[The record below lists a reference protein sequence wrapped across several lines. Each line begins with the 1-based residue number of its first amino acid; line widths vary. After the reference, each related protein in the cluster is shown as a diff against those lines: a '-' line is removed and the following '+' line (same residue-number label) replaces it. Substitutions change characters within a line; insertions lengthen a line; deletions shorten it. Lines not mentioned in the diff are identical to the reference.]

1 MIAKM
6 TGSPLKPKSLA
17 GRIFI
22 SVLLFA
28 LVILVAMSLVLT
40 GLFYLFSSHE
50 GEEDLMRQTREAA
63 AMLEQTAN
71 DEEAVGE
78 LSVQFDGD
86 MRYTLIDVEGEVLFD
101 SDADETSMEN
111 HASRPE
117 VLEARERGEALSVR
131 YSSTLGTDTVYA
143 AIALDNGDVIRLSES
158 RASLVAFMGN
168 MVVPTIV
175 IVVIVAVLA
184 LWVSRLLTKN
194 IMKPIDALNFAN
206 PLENEI
212 YEEMDPLLF
221 RIDEQQRQLKQQNIE
236 LAQAESMRRDF
247 SSNVS
252 HEMKTP
258 LQVISGYA
266 ELMKNDM
273 VDPADRR
280 KFAELIYEEAQAMRL
295 LINDVLTLSRLD
307 ETTLSQ
313 TDAKPLDL
321 SAMARRVRM
330 RLESF
335 AAKQIVR
342 VKVTGEP
349 AYIMGNETMAE
360 EMMYNLMENAI
371 RYNRPGGEVAV
382 SITHEDAAS
391 GGVFG
396 EGGPMEAP
404 FGLTVVRVSDT
415 GRGIPEEY
423 RDKIFER
430 FFRVDKSRSKETGG
444 TGLGLAIVKHTV
456 LYHHGT
462 IEVDS
467 EEEKGTTFT
476 LRFAAVDPAEEPAEG

>member
-1 MIAKM
+1 MIAKFS
-6 TGSPLKPKSLA
+6 GSPLKVKSLA
-17 GRIFI
+17 GRIFL
-22 SVLLFA
+22 SVLAFV
-28 LVILVAMSLVLT
+28 LVTIIAVALVLT
-40 GLFYLFSSHE
+40 SVFYLFSASE
-50 GEEDLMRQTREAA
+50 GEGNLMRQAREAA
-63 AMLEQTAN
+63 ALLQDAPDDQAEV
-71 DEEAVGE
+71 DE
-78 LSVQFDGD
+78 LSFQFDGEI
-86 MRYTLIDVEGEVLFD
+86 RYTLINSDGDVLFD
-101 SDADETSMEN
+101 SDADEGVMEN
-111 HASRPE
+111 HANRPE
-117 VLEARERGEALSVR
+117 FVEARERGEALSVR
-131 YSSTLGTDTVYA
+131 FSSTLQTDTVYA
-143 AIALDNGDVIRLSES
+143 AVLLDDGDVIRLSES
-158 RASLVAFMGN
+158 RASLVAFMSS
-168 MVVPTIV
+168 MVVPAIV
-175 IVVIVAVLA
+175 ITLIAAVLA
-184 LWVSRLLTKN
+184 FAVSRLLTKH
-194 IMKPIDALNFAN
+194 IMKPIDALDFAN

-273 VDPADRR
+273 VAPEDRR
-280 KFAELIYEEAQAMRL
+280 RFAGLIYDEAQAMRL

-307 ETTLSQ
+307 ETTLQQ

-321 SAMARRVRM
+321 TALARRVRM

-335 AAKQIVR
+335 AAEKVVR

-360 EMMYNLMENAI
+360 EMLYNLLENSI
-371 RYNRPGGEVAV
+371 RYNRTGGEVHIA
-382 SITHEDAAS
+382 ITREKPRS
-391 GGVFG
+391 GDLFA
-396 EGGPMEAP
+396 EGGRLEAP
-404 FGLTVVRVSDT
+404 NGVIVVRVSDT

-423 RDKIFER
+423 REKIFER
-430 FFRVDKSRSKETGG
+430 FFRVDKSRSKDTGG

-462 IEVDS
+462 INVES
-467 EEEKGTTFT
+467 EEDKGTTFI
-476 LRFAAVDPAEEPAEG
+476 LKFAAVEPVEDDEQ

>member
-1 MIAKM
+1 MIAKFS
-6 TGSPLKPKSLA
+6 GSPLKVKSLA

-22 SVLLFA
+22 SVLAFV
-28 LVILVAMSLVLT
+28 LVTIIAVALVLT
-40 GLFYLFSSHE
+40 SVFYLFSAGE
-50 GEEDLMRQTREAA
+50 GEDNLMRQAREAA
-63 AMLEQTAN
+63 ALLQDAPDDQAEV
-71 DEEAVGE
+71 DE
-78 LSVQFDGD
+78 LSFQFDGEI
-86 MRYTLIDVEGEVLFD
+86 RYTLINSDGDVLFD
-101 SDADETSMEN
+101 SDADEGVMEN
-111 HASRPE
+111 HANRPE
-117 VLEARERGEALSVR
+117 FVEARERGEALSVR
-131 YSSTLGTDTVYA
+131 YSTTLQTDTVYA
-143 AIALDNGDVIRLSES
+143 AVLLDDGDVIRLSES
-158 RASLVAFMGN
+158 RASLVAFMSS
-168 MVVPTIV
+168 MVVPAIV
-175 IVVIVAVLA
+175 ITLVAAVLA
-184 LWVSRLLTKN
+184 FAVSRLLTKH
-194 IMKPIDALNFAN
+194 IMKPIDALDFAN

-273 VDPADRR
+273 VAPEDRR
-280 KFAELIYEEAQAMRL
+280 RFAGLIYDEAQAMRL

-307 ETTLSQ
+307 ETTLQQ

-321 SAMARRVRM
+321 TALARRVRM

-335 AAKQIVR
+335 AAEKVVR

-360 EMMYNLMENAI
+360 EMLYNLLENSI
-371 RYNRPGGEVAV
+371 RYNRTGGEVHIA
-382 SITHEDAAS
+382 ITREKPKS
-391 GGVFG
+391 GDIFA
-396 EGGPMEAP
+396 EGGRFEAP
-404 FGLTVVRVSDT
+404 NGVIVVRVSDT

-423 RDKIFER
+423 REKIFER
-430 FFRVDKSRSKETGG
+430 FFRVDKSRSKDTGG

-462 IEVDS
+462 IHVES
-467 EEEKGTTFT
+467 EEDKGTTFI
-476 LRFAAVDPAEEPAEG
+476 LKFAAVEPVEDDEQ

>member
-1 MIAKM
+1 M
-6 TGSPLKPKSLA
+6 
-17 GRIFI
+17 
-22 SVLLFA
+22 
-28 LVILVAMSLVLT
+28 
-40 GLFYLFSSHE
+40 
-50 GEEDLMRQTREAA
+50 
-63 AMLEQTAN
+63 
-71 DEEAVGE
+71 
-78 LSVQFDGD
+78 
-86 MRYTLIDVEGEVLFD
+86 LFD
-101 SDADETSMEN
+101 SDADEGVMEN
-111 HASRPE
+111 HANRPE
-117 VLEARERGEALSVR
+117 FVEARERGEALSVR
-131 YSSTLGTDTVYA
+131 FSSTLQTDTVYA
-143 AIALDNGDVIRLSES
+143 AVLLDDGDVIRLSES
-158 RASLVAFMGN
+158 RASLVAFMSS
-168 MVVPTIV
+168 MVVPAIV
-175 IVVIVAVLA
+175 ITLIAAVLA
-184 LWVSRLLTKN
+184 FAVSRLLTKH
-194 IMKPIDALNFAN
+194 IMKPIDALDFAN

-273 VDPADRR
+273 VAPEDRR
-280 KFAELIYEEAQAMRL
+280 RFAGLIYDEAQAMRL

-307 ETTLSQ
+307 ETTLQQ

-321 SAMARRVRM
+321 TALARRVRM

-335 AAKQIVR
+335 AAEKVVR

-360 EMMYNLMENAI
+360 EVLYNLLENSI
-371 RYNRPGGEVAV
+371 RYNRTGGEVHIA
-382 SITHEDAAS
+382 ITREKPRS
-391 GGVFG
+391 GDLFA
-396 EGGPMEAP
+396 EGGRLEAP
-404 FGLTVVRVSDT
+404 NGVIVVRVSDT

-423 RDKIFER
+423 REKIFER
-430 FFRVDKSRSKETGG
+430 FFRVDKSRSKDTGG

-462 IEVDS
+462 INVES
-467 EEEKGTTFT
+467 EEDKGTTFI
-476 LRFAAVDPAEEPAEG
+476 LKFAAVEPVEDDEQ

>member
-1 MIAKM
+1 MIAKFS
-6 TGSPLKPKSLA
+6 GSPLKVKSLA
-17 GRIFI
+17 GRIFL
-22 SVLLFA
+22 SVLAFV
-28 LVILVAMSLVLT
+28 LVTIIAVALVLT
-40 GLFYLFSSHE
+40 SVFYLFSASE
-50 GEEDLMRQTREAA
+50 GEGNLMRQAREAA
-63 AMLEQTAN
+63 ALLQDAPDDQAEV
-71 DEEAVGE
+71 DE
-78 LSVQFDGD
+78 LSFQFDGEI
-86 MRYTLIDVEGEVLFD
+86 RYTLINSDGDVLFD
-101 SDADETSMEN
+101 SDADEGVMEN
-111 HASRPE
+111 HANRPE
-117 VLEARERGEALSVR
+117 FVEARERGEALSVR
-131 YSSTLGTDTVYA
+131 FSSTLQTDTVYA
-143 AIALDNGDVIRLSES
+143 AVLLDDGDVIRLSES
-158 RASLVAFMGN
+158 RASLVAFMSS
-168 MVVPTIV
+168 MVVPAIV
-175 IVVIVAVLA
+175 ITLVAAVLA
-184 LWVSRLLTKN
+184 FAVSRLLTKH
-194 IMKPIDALNFAN
+194 IMKPIDALDFAN

-273 VDPADRR
+273 VAPEDRR
-280 KFAELIYEEAQAMRL
+280 RFAGLIYDEAQAMRL

-307 ETTLSQ
+307 ETTLQQ

-321 SAMARRVRM
+321 TALARRVRM

-335 AAKQIVR
+335 AAEKVVR

-360 EMMYNLMENAI
+360 EMLYNLLENSI
-371 RYNRPGGEVAV
+371 RYNRTGGEVHIA
-382 SITHEDAAS
+382 ITREKPKS
-391 GGVFG
+391 GDIFA
-396 EGGPMEAP
+396 EGGRLEAP
-404 FGLTVVRVSDT
+404 NGVIVVRVSDT

-423 RDKIFER
+423 REKIFER
-430 FFRVDKSRSKETGG
+430 FFRVDKSRSKDTGG

-462 IEVDS
+462 INVES
-467 EEEKGTTFT
+467 EEDKGTTFI
-476 LRFAAVDPAEEPAEG
+476 LKFAAVEPVEDDEQ

>member
-1 MIAKM
+1 MIAKFS
-6 TGSPLKPKSLA
+6 GSPLKVKSLA
-17 GRIFI
+17 GRIFL
-22 SVLLFA
+22 SVLAFV
-28 LVILVAMSLVLT
+28 LVTIIAVALVLT
-40 GLFYLFSSHE
+40 SVFYLLSASE
-50 GEEDLMRQTREAA
+50 GEGNLMRQTHEAA
-63 AMLEQTAN
+63 RMLQDAPDDQAEI
-71 DEEAVGE
+71 DE
-78 LSVQFDGD
+78 LSFQFDGEI
-86 MRYTLIDVEGEVLFD
+86 RYTLINSDGDVLFD
-101 SDADETSMEN
+101 SDADEGVMEN
-111 HASRPE
+111 HANRPE
-117 VLEARERGEALSVR
+117 FVEARERGEALSVR
-131 YSSTLGTDTVYA
+131 FSSTLQTDTVYA
-143 AIALDNGDVIRLSES
+143 AVLLDDGDVIRLSES
-158 RASLVAFMGN
+158 RASLVAFMSS
-168 MVVPTIV
+168 MVVPAIV
-175 IVVIVAVLA
+175 ITLIAAVLA
-184 LWVSRLLTKN
+184 FAVSRLLTKH
-194 IMKPIDALNFAN
+194 IMKPIDALDFAN

-273 VDPADRR
+273 VAPEDRR
-280 KFAELIYEEAQAMRL
+280 RFAGLIYDEAQAMRL

-307 ETTLSQ
+307 ETTLQQ

-321 SAMARRVRM
+321 TALARRVRM

-335 AAKQIVR
+335 AAEKVVR

-360 EMMYNLMENAI
+360 EVLYNLLENSI
-371 RYNRPGGEVAV
+371 RYNRTGGEVHIA
-382 SITHEDAAS
+382 ITREKPRS
-391 GGVFG
+391 GDLFA
-396 EGGPMEAP
+396 EGGRLEAP
-404 FGLTVVRVSDT
+404 NGVIVVRVSDT

-423 RDKIFER
+423 REKIFER
-430 FFRVDKSRSKETGG
+430 FFRVDKSRSKDTGG

-462 IEVDS
+462 INVES
-467 EEEKGTTFT
+467 EEDKGTTFI
-476 LRFAAVDPAEEPAEG
+476 LKFAAVEPVEDDEQ

>member
-1 MIAKM
+1 MIAKFS
-6 TGSPLKPKSLA
+6 GSPLKVKSLA
-17 GRIFI
+17 GRIFL
-22 SVLLFA
+22 SVLAFV
-28 LVILVAMSLVLT
+28 LVTIIAVALVLT
-40 GLFYLFSSHE
+40 SVFYLFSASE
-50 GEEDLMRQTREAA
+50 GEGNLMRQAREAA
-63 AMLEQTAN
+63 ALLQDAPDDQAEV
-71 DEEAVGE
+71 DE
-78 LSVQFDGD
+78 LSFQFDGEI
-86 MRYTLIDVEGEVLFD
+86 RYTLINSDGDVLFD
-101 SDADETSMEN
+101 SDADEGVMEN
-111 HASRPE
+111 HANRPE
-117 VLEARERGEALSVR
+117 FVEACERGEALSVR
-131 YSSTLGTDTVYA
+131 YSTTLQTDTVYA
-143 AIALDNGDVIRLSES
+143 AVLLDDGDVIRLSES
-158 RASLVAFMGN
+158 RASLVAFMSS
-168 MVVPTIV
+168 MVVPAIV
-175 IVVIVAVLA
+175 ITLIAAVLA
-184 LWVSRLLTKN
+184 FAVSRLLTKH
-194 IMKPIDALNFAN
+194 IMKPIDALDFAN

-273 VDPADRR
+273 VAPEDRR
-280 KFAELIYEEAQAMRL
+280 RFAGLIYDEAQAMRL

-307 ETTLSQ
+307 ETTLQQ

-321 SAMARRVRM
+321 TALARRVRM

-335 AAKQIVR
+335 AAEKVVR

-360 EMMYNLMENAI
+360 EMLYNLLENSI
-371 RYNRPGGEVAV
+371 RYNRTGGEVHIA
-382 SITHEDAAS
+382 ITREKPRS
-391 GGVFG
+391 GDLFA
-396 EGGPMEAP
+396 EGGRLEAP
-404 FGLTVVRVSDT
+404 NGVIVVRVSDT

-423 RDKIFER
+423 REKIFER
-430 FFRVDKSRSKETGG
+430 FFRIDKSRSKDTGG

-462 IEVDS
+462 INVES
-467 EEEKGTTFT
+467 EEDKGTTFV
-476 LRFAAVDPAEEPAEG
+476 LKFAAVEPVEDDEQ